1 MNKYIF
7 ANQLRGIAAI
17 LVVMTHY
24 FGTYFAEQALLA
36 SRTFSPEMGFKPSA
50 WVRYFELPYQGP
62 LGVAVFF
69 LISGFVIP
77 FSLRKTSIPGFLV
90 NRVLRIFPTYIC
102 CLALGTLAI
111 WLSARY
117 WGQAFSY
124 DGKVLAA
131 NALLVHNLMN
141 LPSMDSVNWTLAI
154 EIKFYLLA
162 ALFAFALFRKS
173 AAWLLGFLALAAAFT
188 WYHASGHLSA
198 LVTPVMEL
206 NYLIFMM
213 IGVLFHQHVSGLIS
227 TPALA
232 VRVLSVLAVFSFTWS
247 VGPQK
252 GQFPAVTIW
261 YYSAVA
267 VFALCYFNR
276 ERFRP
281 VRVLDFFADI
291 SYPLYC
297 VHPLVGYCVLKALM
311 GNGLPFGGAVI
322 VALAIAVG
330 LAWLV
335 HRTVETGS
343 NQLGRRWARR
353 LTPQPQA
360 PAAMPA

>member
-24 FGTYFAEQALLA
+24 FGTYFAEQTLLA

-77 FSLRKTSIPGFLV
+77 FSLRKTSLPGFLV

-102 CLALGTLAI
+102 CLTLGTLAI
-111 WLSARY
+111 WLSAKY

-227 TPALA
+227 TQALA

-252 GQFPAVTIW
+252 GQFPAVTVW

-343 NQLGRRWARR
+343 NQLGRRWARS

-360 PAAMPA
+360 PAAMAA